1 MSIRILIDMNISPQW
16 VKSFSKFGIEAVHWS
31 SVGEQSATDQ
41 EIADWARKNQHIIF
55 THDLDFGTMLALSQD
70 HGPSIIQ
77 VRGQNIL
84 PDSLQDTLI
93 NVIQKYEA
101 ELLRGALLVIDE
113 TRSRVKLLPID

>member
-16 VKSFSKFGIEAVHWS
+16 IKSFSKYGIEAVHWS
-31 SVGEQSATDQ
+31 SVGVSNATDQ

-55 THDLDFGTMLALSQD
+55 THDLDIGTMLALSKDQ
-70 HGPSIIQ
+70 GPSIIQ

-84 PDSLQDTLI
+84 PDSLQDILI

-101 ELLRGALLVIDE
+101 ELLRGALLVVDE